1 MKFFDTAL
9 SIEFQRCEGE
19 DLAFLNEFNQNSK
32 NAVLTH
38 LKKLATKVDFSEGE
52 ELLFKLFLSLKEDIM
67 RLEDKITQRASSLR
81 LENEA
86 KLCGIGFEGFKFSSP
101 CLEKEG
107 LYYGRLEIKR
117 QIMSL
122 FFKALSDNECEIT
135 QIKKEDKTLFDAF
148 VVDTQRQ
155 NILKGKQ

>member
-19 DLAFLNEFNQNSK
+19 NSAFLNEFNQSSK
-32 NAVLTH
+32 NAILARF
-38 LKKLATKVDFSEGE
+38 KKLATKVDFSEGE
-52 ELLFKLFLSLKEDIM
+52 ELLFKLFLSIKEDIM
-67 RLEDKITQRASSLR
+67 RLEDKITQKNSR
-81 LENEA
+81 LMLKNEA
-86 KLCGIGFEGFKFSSP
+86 QLCGVGFEGFKFSSP
-101 CLEKEG
+101 CLEKGE

-122 FFKALSDNECEIT
+122 FFRALSENECEIT
-135 QIKKEDKTLFDAF
+135 QIKQEDKSLFDTF